1 MNNRIKLN
9 LSAFILGL
17 TSMVGQIIIIRELII
32 VFYGNELSLG
42 VILASW
48 LFWVAFGS
56 FAVGRLADKLKP
68 RQNLIANLQLI
79 TALAL
84 PLNLILIRNI
94 KSILKIPAGQ
104 IIDFVPMLGASFVS
118 LSFICAILGFTFVVI
133 SRLSAKKALD
143 PSLGIGKIYLLE
155 GLGASIGGV
164 IYSFF
169 LIKSLSPFENMFM
182 LSGINILGSILVYR
196 NTLSLIYIL
205 ALCLGFTLKWP
216 LSLERQTRQ
225 AQFKPFKLV
234 ESADSI
240 YGNVSVT
247 KRGPNFSFYENGLLV
262 FTSGDLLTSEES
274 VQYAMLEHPRPR
286 NILLIGGGYAGS
298 LDQILKHPV
307 EKVDYV
313 ELDPLIVKMA
323 QKYLPPVKDNRVSII
338 NGDGRLF
345 VKKTDSLYDVIIL
358 NLPDPH
364 TAMLNRFYS
373 MEFFREIKRVLAP
386 GGVFSFSLTSSE
398 NYINHEQAY
407 YLASIYNTLKKEFS
421 DIKVLPGD
429 TAIFLASETKELLT
443 YDPSILIKRLKERGV
458 NTKFVREY
466 YLPFKLNPMRIKYL
480 EKAIFESGGA
490 KINKDFRPIGY
501 FYHMSLWLTQ
511 FHPGKG
517 LLGYLEKINLKFIT
531 LITCAL
537 FFAALLIQWFGLKG
551 PRLPVI
557 ISIGTTGMSEISF
570 QIIVILAFQFLY
582 GYVYYKIGLILTSFM
597 IGVVLGSFCIN
608 RALKKITN
616 EKTLYLKTQTAIC
629 IYPLILPLIFHYIS
643 KAGPE
648 REALARVLESG
659 FLMLPVIAG
668 FIGGF
673 QFPLANKICL
683 AYDAN
688 ISKTTGLLYGIDLLG
703 SCLGALIIGTL
714 LVPIIGVTQ
723 VCFFIAFTNF
733 LALALL
739 FFQKNMV

>member
-1 MNNRIKLN
+1 MGNRTNLN
-9 LSAFILGL
+9 LGALTLGF
-17 TSMVGQIIIIRELII
+17 TSMVGQIIIIRELIV

-56 FAVGRLADKLKP
+56 FALGRLTDRLKP
-68 RQNLIANLQLI
+68 RQNLLANLQLI

-84 PLNLILIRNI
+84 PLNLVLIRNI

-104 IIDFVPMLGASFVS
+104 IIDFVPILGVSFVS
-118 LSFICAILGFTFVVI
+118 LSFICAILGFTFVLI
-133 SRLSAKKALD
+133 SKCSAGKALN
-143 PSLGIGKIYLLE
+143 PSLGIGRIYLVE

-169 LIKSLSPFENMFM
+169 LIKALSPFENIFM
-182 LSGINILGSILVYR
+182 LSGINILASILVHR
-196 NTLSLIYIL
+196 SILTLLYIL

-225 AQFKPFKLV
+225 AQFRPFKLV

-247 KRGPNFSFYENGLLV
+247 KIGTDFSFYENGFLV
-262 FTSGDLLTSEES
+262 FTSGDFLTSEES

-286 NILLIGGGYAGS
+286 DILLIGGGYAGS
-298 LDQILKHPV
+298 LEQVLKHPV
-307 EKVDYV
+307 KKVDYV
-313 ELDPLIVKMA
+313 ELDPLIIKMA
-323 QKYLPPVKDNRVSII
+323 QKYLPPVKDDRVSIL
-338 NGDGRLF
+338 NSDGRLF

-358 NLPDPH
+358 NIPDPY

-373 MEFFREIKRVLAP
+373 LEFFGEIKKILAP
-386 GGVFSFSLTSSE
+386 GGVFSFSLMSSE

-407 YLASIYNTLKKEFS
+407 YLASAYKTLQKEF
-421 DIKVLPGD
+421 DDVKVLPGN
-429 TAIFLASETKELLT
+429 TAHFLASGEKGILT
-443 YDPSILIKRLKERGV
+443 YDPDILLKRLRERGID
-458 NTKFVREY
+458 TRFVREY

-490 KINKDFRPIGY
+490 EINKDFRPIGY

-511 FHPGKG
+511 FHPGKS

-537 FFAALLIQWFGLKG
+537 FLAALLTQRFGRKD

-597 IGVVLGSFCIN
+597 IGLVLGSLCIN

-616 EKTLYLKTQTAIC
+616 EKALYLKTQAAIC

-643 KAGPE
+643 KVGPE
-648 REALARVLESG
+648 KETLARVLESG
-659 FLMLPVIAG
+659 FVTLPVIAG

-683 AYDAN
+683 ASDAN
-688 ISKTTGLLYGIDLLG
+688 VSKTTGLLYGIDLLG
-703 SCLGALIIGTL
+703 SCVGALIIGVL
-714 LVPIIGVTQ
+714 LVPVIGITQ